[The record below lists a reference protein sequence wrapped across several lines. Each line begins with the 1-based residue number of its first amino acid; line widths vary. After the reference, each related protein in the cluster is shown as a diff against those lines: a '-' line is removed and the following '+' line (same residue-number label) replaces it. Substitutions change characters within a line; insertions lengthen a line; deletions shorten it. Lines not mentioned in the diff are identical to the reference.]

1 MLEIIKK
8 IRVISKAEV
17 LYLFPFGH
25 TIWMMGVFFVNRKSP
40 REAYRTL
47 AKCLEEVKKEKVN
60 LILVENISVISR
72 SNFQLKMFI
81 YPEGTRNSNR
91 GLLPFKRG
99 AFKMAII
106 GQVPIIPVVT
116 TPYYF
121 VNAKERIFNKGHIII
136 KALEP
141 ISTIGMTEADEEM
154 LMQKT
159 RNSMLD
165 EYEKLEKEVDK
176 MSQNRDWRDIDRP
189 LLVAN

>member
-1 MLEIIKK
+1 
-8 IRVISKAEV
+8 
-17 LYLFPFGH
+17 
-25 TIWMMGVFFVNRKSP
+25 
-40 REAYRTL
+40 
-47 AKCLEEVKKEKVN
+47 
-60 LILVENISVISR
+60 
-72 SNFQLKMFI
+72 
-81 YPEGTRNSNR
+81 
-91 GLLPFKRG
+91 
-99 AFKMAII
+99 MAII

-165 EYEKLEKEVDK
+165 EYEKLEKELDK